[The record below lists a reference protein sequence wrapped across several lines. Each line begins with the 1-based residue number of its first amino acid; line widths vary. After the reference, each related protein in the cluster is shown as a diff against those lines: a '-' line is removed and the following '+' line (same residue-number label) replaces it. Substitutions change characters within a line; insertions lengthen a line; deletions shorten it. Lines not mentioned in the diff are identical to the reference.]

1 MLALVAATPANAG
14 TASVSVEGDKVT
26 LAYVANGGETN
37 TVTVTQSAGSFAVA
51 DATADVTPGA
61 GCVAGA
67 TARRATCADP
77 NTLGAIQAIRVDLL
91 DLDDVVDIDAQVAST
106 LLGRTGMDDLM
117 GGDGNDVVNG
127 GGDADSVNVRGPG
140 KDSVQC
146 EPGET
151 VFSDPVGDTVTG
163 LCTNDV
169 APSATITGPAATND
183 NTPSFTFS
191 SPDTGVTFDC
201 MVDPI
206 DTHFSDCGTPYEE
219 TRELADGP
227 YTIRA
232 QASDGAPG
240 PGPPATHSFVVD
252 TQAPQVIVTGP
263 PSGNSAQPT
272 FQFSSNEAISTFEC
286 AIDQAGFAPC
296 SSTYTTPPL
305 ANGTYVLFVRGTDAA
320 GNSTTTEFPFG
331 VDVTAG
337 GGGGGGTT
345 PPAVQPRRIIIESLV
360 LISGRP
366 VRMSRK
372 GVVSISLQCA
382 GTKTCK
388 GRMSI
393 TTAEPVKR
401 KSRKLETLGSTKFSI
416 AANKKKNVRVRFSKR
431 KRKLAKRL
439 KRFKAKVVIREV
451 DQRGNARI
459 SSRVFILRA
468 R

>member
-1 MLALVAATPANAG
+1 MLALVTATPANAG
-14 TASVSVEGDKVT
+14 TVSVSTEGT
-26 LAYVANGGETN
+26 LTYVANAGETN
-37 TVTVTQSAGSFAVA
+37 TVTVTQNGETFTVRDATAAVLPVQPGCVQGATTA
-51 DATADVTPGA
+51 DATCA
-61 GCVAGA
+61 GSI
-67 TARRATCADP
+67 
-77 NTLGAIQAIRVDLL
+77 GAISVDLL
-91 DLDDVVDIDAQVAST
+91 DLNDVVDIDAQVPST

-146 EPGET
+146 ESGET
-151 VFSDPVGDTVTG
+151 VFTDPVGDTVTG
-163 LCTNDV
+163 PCTNDV
-169 APSATITGPAATND
+169 APTATITGPAFTND

-191 SPDTGVTFDC
+191 STETGVTFDC
-201 MVDPI
+201 MLDPI
-206 DTHFSDCGTPYEE
+206 DTQFSDCGTPYEE
-219 TRELADGP
+219 TRQLADGP

-232 QASDGAPG
+232 QASDAAPG
-240 PGPPATHSFVVD
+240 PGPAATHSFVVD

-272 FQFSSNEAISTFEC
+272 FQLSSNEAISTFEC
-286 AIDQAGFAPC
+286 AIDQAAFAPC

-331 VDVTAG
+331 VLVTA
-337 GGGGGGTT
+337 GGGGGTT

-372 GVVSISLQCA
+372 GVVSIGLQCA

-401 KSRKLETLGSTKFSI
+401 KSRKLETLGSTKFKI

-439 KRFKAKVVIREV
+439 KRFKAKVVIREI